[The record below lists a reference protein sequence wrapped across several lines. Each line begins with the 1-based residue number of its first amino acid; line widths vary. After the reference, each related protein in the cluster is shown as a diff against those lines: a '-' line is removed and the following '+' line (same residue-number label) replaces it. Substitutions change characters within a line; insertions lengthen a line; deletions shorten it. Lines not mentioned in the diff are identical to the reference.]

1 MSQAYLAFG
10 ANLGD
15 RFQAWMFA
23 LSHLHNAPGCKVV
36 GYSHL
41 YETEPVGGPEQP
53 MFLNGAVALE
63 TKLAPEKLLL
73 LLQDLEHQYGRTRDI
88 HWGPRTLDLD
98 ILLYDDLVLRQEGP
112 PPLVLPHPRINERR
126 FVLQPLCDLVSNRKH
141 PTLGRTWKE
150 LLLACPDTSSVLP
163 YRELSS
169 KPGHEPNETSP

>member
-23 LSHLHNAPGCKVV
+23 LSQLHNTPGCKVV

-53 MFLNGAVALE
+53 MFLNGAIALE
-63 TKLAPEKLLL
+63 TELSPESLLRRI
-73 LLQDLEHQYGRTRDI
+73 QELEHQHGRTRDV

-98 ILLYDDLVLRQEGP
+98 ILLYDDLVLNLEAP
-112 PPLVLPHPRINERR
+112 LPLVLPHPRMNDRR
-126 FVLQPLCDLVSNRKH
+126 FVLQPLCDLASDHKH
-141 PTLGRTWKE
+141 PTLGRTWGE

-169 KPGHEPNETSP
+169 HPGHEPNVTSS